1 MKFITYVNMSDT
13 EKTKRYIIKP
23 IYKKSSLEK
32 DVWTNTLSNGKSV
45 TVEVCNLYRWSQFY
59 IELTDEQKKEILES
73 DEIELE
79 DHDYELIEMWDGGC
93 DFYIDTI
100 REEIYTEEEKEEI
113 ENLLYKWQGEVP
125 EYEDEDD
132 EGYSYEKMEQNG
144 WYESE
149 CLYVLGK
156 CELEP
161 VKEE

>member
-1 MKFITYVNMSDT
+1 MSDT
-13 EKTKRYIIKP
+13 EKTQKYIIKP

-59 IELTDEQKKEILES
+59 IELTDEQKEEILEK
-73 DEIELE
+73 DEVELE
-79 DHDYELIEMWDGGC
+79 DYDYELIEMWDGGC

-100 REEIYTEEEKEEI
+100 RAEIYTEEEKEEI

-144 WYESE
+144 WYETE
-149 CLYVLGK
+149 CLYILGK

-161 VKEE
+161 VKDEE